1 MTYQVGGSDAQ
12 GLPAL
17 LWTVDP
23 QYGGVILFRS
33 CDDFATSVAG
43 LADVS
48 SQWKTMVEG
57 ALKSLANPTCP
68 GARGRS
74 AGSRPASHPDRT

>member
-23 QYGGVILFRS
+23 QYVGVILFRS
-33 CDDFATSVAG
+33 CDDFATFVAG

-48 SQWKTMVEG
+48 PQWKTMVEG

-68 GARGRS
+68 GALGRS